1 MVRDEAIARADLKVP
16 IEEKIRWWFSQLAK
30 QAPDLSL
37 SNPDLREALYRALGE
52 GRQG

>member
-1 MVRDEAIARADLKVP
+1 MVVLATDEAGAR
-16 IEEKIRWWFSQLAK
+16 
-30 QAPDLSL
+30 LSL